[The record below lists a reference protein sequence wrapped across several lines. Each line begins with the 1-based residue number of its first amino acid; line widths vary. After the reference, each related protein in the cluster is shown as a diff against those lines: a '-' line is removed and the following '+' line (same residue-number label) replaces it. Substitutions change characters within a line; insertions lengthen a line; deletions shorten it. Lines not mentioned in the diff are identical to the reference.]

1 MELFVPGDKA
11 PRGERGER
19 LMVRGEAAYLR
30 VWDRE
35 PEGEVAP
42 EHANDYEYLA
52 YVVEGR
58 MRVRIANGAPI
69 EVGAGDS
76 YRIPA
81 GTPYAFEVLAPATVV
96 EAVTGPRTRRS
107 GERAFTADDAAGAG
121 EDSR

>member
-1 MELFVPGDKA
+1 
-11 PRGERGER
+11 
-19 LMVRGEAAYLR
+19 MVRGDTAQLR

-35 PEGEVAP
+35 PAGEVAP

-58 MRVRIANGAPI
+58 MRVPIANGVPI

-96 EAVTGPRTRRS
+96 EAVTGEGPGTRHSR
-107 GERAFTADDAAGAG
+107 ERPFTADDAAGADEG
-121 EDSR
+121 SSG